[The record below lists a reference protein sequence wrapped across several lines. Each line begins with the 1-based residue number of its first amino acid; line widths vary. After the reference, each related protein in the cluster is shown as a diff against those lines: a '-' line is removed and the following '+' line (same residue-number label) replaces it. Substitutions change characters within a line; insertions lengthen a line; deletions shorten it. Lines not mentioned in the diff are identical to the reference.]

1 MVTQTETRTGM
12 SKRDPDK
19 VEYQPP
25 GSSTWQPVSDL
36 PKVRRRSDDRELAKK
51 FLAEGEQVAE
61 LVLQRSLHR
70 ERKKS
75 EIEEFERD
83 MSAALGSFERM
94 VAAGARKLVYEAEDV
109 LRDLTKPKK

>member
-1 MVTQTETRTGM
+1 MT
-12 SKRDPDK
+12 KRDPDE

-25 GSSTWQPVSDL
+25 GSSEWQPVSD
-36 PKVRRRSDDRELAKK
+36 PRRDRRNDRAAARRL
-51 FLAEGEQVAE
+51 LAEGDLAAADI
-61 LVLQRSLHR
+61 LRRRLHR

-75 EIEEFERD
+75 EVEEFERD

-94 VAAGARKLVYEAEDV
+94 VAAGARQLVYEAEDV